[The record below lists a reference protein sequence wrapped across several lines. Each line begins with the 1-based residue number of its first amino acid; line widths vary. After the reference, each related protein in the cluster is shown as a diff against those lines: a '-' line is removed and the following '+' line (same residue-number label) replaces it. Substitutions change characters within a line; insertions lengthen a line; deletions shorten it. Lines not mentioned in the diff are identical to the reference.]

1 MLLEHRPVTCLAW
14 SESSDCRPCVLSTEG
29 PRVRGLT
36 AAPIVIGGRRV
47 DLVRRTAPW
56 SVAVGQELVGSRL
69 VMHQRVEVV
78 RAKVMGRRRS
88 WQRTVLRA
96 YRRRLTD
103 VPFRQLW
110 PSGRRMTRRW
120 VGRGGCRDN
129 WRRLRRLR
137 VPGHGQA
144 TPAAAALFTLALVA
158 PSYLAFAQ
166 GHAVH
171 LEQEAEPNVR
181 FEREIS
187 WPSSPLSRGVDHA
200 VVEQRLGEVAVR
212 EADAGSLKSYSDR
225 RLEKEVLRISSW
237 ILDPAIRY
245 Q

>member
-1 MLLEHRPVTCLAW
+1 MEHRPVTCLAW
-14 SESSDCRPCVLSTEG
+14 SESSDCRPCVLSSEG
-29 PRVRGLT
+29 PRVVRGPT
-36 AAPIVIGGRRV
+36 ATPIVIGGRRV

-88 WQRTVLRA
+88 WQRAVLRA

-181 FEREIS
+181 FQREIS
-187 WPSSPLSRGVDHA
+187 WPSSSF
-200 VVEQRLGEVAVR
+200 
-212 EADAGSLKSYSDR
+212 
-225 RLEKEVLRISSW
+225 LEG
-237 ILDPAIRY
+237 
-245 Q
+245 